1 MAEAGYAALILA
13 LVACIFSIAAYIFSL
28 RTGRPKLADY
38 AGWGAISA
46 AVLFT
51 VSVIILVIAL
61 TSHQFQIEYVAQ
73 YTSTDMTLPY
83 LVSALW
89 AGNAGSL
96 FFWGWVISLC
106 AAIIV
111 VRKRKQRQEL
121 IPHAALIVIIVQAF
135 FLGLLIFA
143 LNPFFKLDFVPADG
157 IGLNPLLEN
166 PGMIFHP
173 PLLLAGFAVFVVP
186 FAFTVSALLTKRL
199 DNDWLAAVRRWTLL
213 GWLLLGV
220 GNLIGAWW
228 AYAELGWGGYW
239 AWDPVENA
247 GLMPWLTATAFI
259 HSIMIQ
265 KRKGM
270 LKLWNM
276 VLIMLTF
283 ILTIFGTFITRSD
296 VLNSVHTFGETA
308 VGSFF
313 LAFLIISVV
322 GSLVL
327 LIYRRKELRDDA
339 EIDSFVSSE
348 GAFLLNNI
356 LLFAA
361 TFVVFWGTIF
371 PTLSEAVSGTRIE
384 VGASFF
390 NQVAL
395 PFLLV
400 IVFLSGICIIIGW
413 RRLSGIKLG
422 RGMLQPA
429 AAGLVVVIVLLI
441 FGMRHWAALIIYFL
455 CYFVLY
461 AIVSQWLGEVTAR
474 SRAKAINWFKAGWN
488 LLCTNRKRYGG
499 LLVHI
504 SIVIIAIG
512 IAGSSIF
519 DVETEAELLPG
530 EQMSINEYT
539 LTYNS
544 LYVEG
549 SDSKMIIIADM
560 DAYKDGNSIGKMEPE
575 VIFHRSFE
583 QPVTEVAIRTTPVED
598 LYVVLAS
605 WETITLEDGSEIVRA
620 GFIAKINPLVVW
632 IWIGGFLFL
641 AGGLVAFWPGKKD

>member
-1 MAEAGYAALILA
+1 MAETGYVALILA
-13 LVACIFSIAAYIFSL
+13 LAACIFSITAYIFGL
-28 RTGRPKLADY
+28 RTSRPRMVGY
-38 AGWGAISA
+38 AGKGAIAAAALFSLSA
-46 AVLFT
+46 VVL
-51 VSVIILVIAL
+51 IIAL
-61 TSHQFQIEYVAQ
+61 ISHQFQIEYVAL

-96 FFWGWVISLC
+96 FFWGWIISLC

-111 VRKRKQRQEL
+111 IRKRKKGQEL
-121 IPHAALIVIIVQAF
+121 VPHAALIVIIVQAF

-143 LNPFFKLDFVPADG
+143 LNPFHKLDFLPPEG
-157 IGLNPLLEN
+157 LGLNPLLEN

-173 PLLLAGFAVFVVP
+173 PLLLAGFAIFVVP
-186 FAFTVSALLTKRL
+186 FAFAIAALLTRRL
-199 DNDWLAAVRRWTLL
+199 NGDWLSAARRWTLL
-213 GWLLLGV
+213 GWLLLGA

-296 VLNSVHTFGETA
+296 ILNSVHTFGETA

-313 LAFLIISVV
+313 LAFLIVSFV
-322 GSLVL
+322 GSLAL
-327 LIYRRKELRDDA
+327 LIYRRKGLNDDA
-339 EIDSFVSSE
+339 EIDSFFSSE

-356 LLFAA
+356 LLVAA

-371 PTLSEAVSGTRIE
+371 PTLSEAISGTRIE
-384 VGASFF
+384 VATSFF

-395 PFLLV
+395 PFLLL

-422 RGMLQPA
+422 KSMLQPA
-429 AAGLVVVIVLLI
+429 AAALVVVVVLLI
-441 FGMRHWAALIIYFL
+441 FGMRQWAALLIYFL
-455 CYFVLY
+455 CSFVLW
-461 AIVSQWLGEVTAR
+461 AITAQWLREVTAH
-474 SRAKAINWFKAGWN
+474 SRAKAINWLKAAWK
-488 LLCTNRKRYGG
+488 LLCANRKRYGG

-512 IAGSSIF
+512 VVGSSLF

-530 EQMSINEYT
+530 EQMSINGYT
-539 LTYNS
+539 LTYNE
-544 LYVEG
+544 LYAEG
-549 SDSKMIIIADM
+549 SETRMIIGTDM
-560 DAYKDGNSIGKMEPE
+560 DAYKDGRYIGKMEPE
-575 VIFHRSFE
+575 YIYDGNYDVWVS
-583 QPVTEVAIRTTPVED
+583 EVAIRSTLAED
-598 LYVVLAS
+598 LYVVLAG
-605 WETITLEDGSEIVRA
+605 WQTIILEDGSEIIQA
-620 GFIAKINPLVVW
+620 AFIAKVNPLIVW

-641 AGGLVAFWPGKKD
+641 AGGLTAFWPGKKD